1 MSWYLEQ
8 GTDADVVVSSRVRL
22 ARNLSDTHFP
32 WRLSGAEARGVAER
46 VADAFAIVAE
56 DSERG
61 LLKVPLDSVG
71 DINKLALA
79 ERRLISRNMLK
90 DDLPRSLLL
99 FSDEKGGVLV
109 NEEDHL
115 RIQTMRAGF
124 ALDEALEEADKI
136 ETELEKLLPFAYDNK
151 LGYLTTC
158 PTNTGTGLRVS
169 VMLHAP
175 LLMRKN
181 MLNPLAKQLSQTGY
195 TIRGATGE
203 GSGAICDMIQ
213 ISNQVTL
220 GFTETDIVKGL
231 SQLSQGLI
239 GQERKF
245 RQDLYDEDPVGLED
259 EVHRAYGLLRTARRI
274 SFDETMDHL
283 SSVRLGIALDILE
296 DIDFQSWQQL
306 FIESGAGSVQRRAG
320 QELGLTE
327 INEERARFIRE
338 ILDKNTH
345 QEE

>member
-8 GTDADVVVSSRVRL
+8 GAEADVVVSSRVRL

-32 WRLSGAEARGVAER
+32 WRLNAAEAKGVTER
-46 VADAFAIVAE
+46 VSDAFNIVAE
-56 DSERG
+56 DTERG
-61 LLKVPLDSVG
+61 LLNVPLDSLD

-124 ALDEALEEADKI
+124 ALDDALDEADELEAALEN
-136 ETELEKLLPFAYDNK
+136 LLPFAYDDK

-169 VMLHAP
+169 VMLHVP

-181 MLNPLAKQLSQTGY
+181 LLNQLSKRLAQAGY
-195 TIRGATGE
+195 TVRGATGE
-203 GSGAICDMIQ
+203 GSSAICDMIQ

-220 GFTETDIVKGL
+220 GFTEADIVKGL
-231 SQLSQGLI
+231 SQLIQELVS
-239 GQERKF
+239 QERKY
-245 RQDLYDEDPVGLED
+245 RLLLQEEDPVALED
-259 EVHRAYGLLRTARRI
+259 EVYRAFGLLTSARRI
-274 SFDETMDHL
+274 SFDEAMNNL
-283 SSVRLGIALDILE
+283 SSIRLGIATGILK
-296 DIDFQSWQQL
+296 DLDFQTWQQV
-306 FIESGAGSVQRRAG
+306 FIESGAGSIQLRAG
-320 QELGLTE
+320 QELSLNQ
-327 INEERARFIRE
+327 INEQRAKFIRDIFNKRTNKGE
-338 ILDKNTH
+338 
-345 QEE
+345 